1 MESFMASPKKFFF
14 DVWLAQG
21 KTVYRDVPYE
31 VVTDWI
37 QQGRLLGD
45 DRIRPAKTEE
55 WFLIDKVPA
64 FAGFVPKPDP
74 LRTDARAE
82 ALEPVETS
90 FGWRQPE
97 EAEEADP
104 DMIPLIDVSLV
115 LLIFFMMTS
124 SVAAVISTIR
134 VPDVKD
140 PNTVDTSVKM
150 VWIGIN
156 YVSPSLPAEFS
167 VNVNSDDPK
176 AKSATRGMTQ
186 QDALKRVD
194 EILQG
199 TNDIPEIRI
208 AAHKDISYALVKE
221 MGLLLEDY
229 KKKGKVRI
237 IHVEVGEKR

>member
-1 MESFMASPKKFFF
+1 MASPKKLFF

-31 VVTDWI
+31 VVTDWLE
-37 QQGRLLGD
+37 QGRLLGD

-55 WFLIDKVPA
+55 WFLIEKVPR
-64 FAGFVPKPDP
+64 FAGFVPKIDP

-82 ALEPVETS
+82 ALEPVETA
-90 FGWRQPE
+90 FAWGQPE

-124 SVAAVISTIR
+124 TVAAVISTIK
-134 VPDVKD
+134 VPMVKD
-140 PNTVDTSVKM
+140 PNTVDSVKM

-156 YVSPSLPAEFS
+156 YVNPNLPAEFS

-176 AKSATRGMTQ
+176 AKSATRGLTQ
-186 QDALKRVD
+186 QEALKR
-194 EILQG
+194 
-199 TNDIPEIRI
+199 
-208 AAHKDISYALVKE
+208 
-221 MGLLLEDY
+221 
-229 KKKGKVRI
+229 
-237 IHVEVGEKR
+237 

>member
-1 MESFMASPKKFFF
+1 MEVSMASPKKFFF

-31 VVTDWI
+31 VVTDWL

-74 LRTDARAE
+74 LRTDTKAE
-82 ALEPVETS
+82 ALEPVETG
-90 FGWRQPE
+90 FAWRQPE

-124 SVAAVISTIR
+124 TVAAVISSIA
-134 VPDVKD
+134 VPLVKESQ
-140 PNTVDTSVKM
+140 TVENPKLI
-150 VWIGIN
+150 WIGIN
-156 YVSPSLPAEFS
+156 YRGPNLPADYA
-167 VNVNSDDPK
+167 VNVNSDEI
-176 AKSATRGMTQ
+176 KSAQRDMNQT
-186 QDALKRVD
+186 DAMKRVR
-194 EILQG
+194 EILEQS
-199 TNDIPEIRI
+199 NDVPEIRL
-208 AAHKDISYALVKE
+208 AAHKDINFDLIKE
-221 MGLLLEDY
+221 MSVLLEEFR
-229 KKKGKVRI
+229 KSGKVRK

>member
-1 MESFMASPKKFFF
+1 MSSPKKFFF

-31 VVTDWI
+31 VVTDWL

-64 FAGFVPKPDP
+64 FAGFVPKIDP
-74 LRTDARAE
+74 LRTDAKAE
-82 ALEPVETS
+82 ALEPVESS
-90 FGWRQPE
+90 FAWRQPE

-124 SVAAVISTIR
+124 TVASVVSTIL
-134 VPDVKD
+134 VPEVKETK
-140 PNTVDTSVKM
+140 TVENPRL

-156 YVSPSLPAEFS
+156 Y
-167 VNVNSDDPK
+167 
-176 AKSATRGMTQ
+176 RGPNQ
-186 QDALKRVD
+186 
-194 EILQG
+194 
-199 TNDIPEIRI
+199 
-208 AAHKDISYALVKE
+208 
-221 MGLLLEDY
+221 
-229 KKKGKVRI
+229 
-237 IHVEVGEKR
+237 